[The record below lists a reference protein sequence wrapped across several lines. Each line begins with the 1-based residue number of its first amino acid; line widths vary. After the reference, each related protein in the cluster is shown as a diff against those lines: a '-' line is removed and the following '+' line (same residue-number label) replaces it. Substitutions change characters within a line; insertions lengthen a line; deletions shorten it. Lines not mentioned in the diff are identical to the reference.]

1 MEVQSK
7 PWYESVTIWGVV
19 VTMLSALLGMAGF
32 AISTDTSAA
41 VTNQIP
47 GLIEA
52 ISTKNWMSLV
62 SILVALL
69 GTLIT
74 TVGRVQGTQPVH
86 FMKPFTVP
94 AAGVA
99 ATKAP

>member
-19 VTMLSALLGMAGF
+19 VTMLSALLGVVGYS
-32 AISTDTSAA
+32 ISTETTAA

-52 ISTKNWMSLV
+52 ISNKNWVSLA
-62 SILVALL
+62 SILIALV
-69 GTLIT
+69 GSLIT
-74 TVGRVQGTQPVH
+74 TVGRMQGTQPVH
-86 FMKPFTVP
+86 FVKPFAVP
-94 AAGVA
+94 ATGVTA
-99 ATKAP
+99 AKAP